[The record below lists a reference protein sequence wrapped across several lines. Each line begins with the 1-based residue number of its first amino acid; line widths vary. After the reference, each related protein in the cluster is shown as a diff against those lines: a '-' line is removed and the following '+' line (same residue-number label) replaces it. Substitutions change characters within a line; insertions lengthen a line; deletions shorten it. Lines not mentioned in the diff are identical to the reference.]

1 MRKLLKDLSAEFQA
15 IGHVPYKEKD
25 KLYEEYKS
33 ALNAAYEKFDLNGR
47 KARMNSFVSNVSEM
61 SNDKNKLFKER
72 ERLLRQYEQKKN
84 EVKTY
89 ENNLGFFN
97 VTSKAGGNVLKEMEK
112 RVAKSKEELD
122 SLAEKIELID
132 SKL

>member
-1 MRKLLKDLSAEFQA
+1 
-15 IGHVPYKEKD
+15 
-25 KLYEEYKS
+25 
-33 ALNAAYEKFDLNGR
+33 
-47 KARMNSFVSNVSEM
+47 MNSFVSNVSEM